1 MKKNGRRW
9 LALILAVALVSSNA
23 LYQLGTQMSASE
35 SENSQ
40 QTAGVEEETQTQET
54 TVDTADQQDQS
65 QGDQAVQVQE
75 VPSTDAG
82 QTADVQQ
89 KVTADNTQQAADQ
102 TGAAEEQPETTQE
115 KTVDVKIQKPETD
128 GGQITAWGTD
138 GNKSEVTYDGNNQYV
153 KTVKEGETFNFE
165 ITVKDSY
172 KVAKVADQNGTEI
185 QPKAVNGS
193 VYTYEVTNITSERTF
208 NITYNKEETS
218 TSSKKDQKK
227 SDDKKSDD
235 ADDEGDS
242 AKVKA
247 RAKNSTMAV
256 AQSTDEIEN
265 VEIGKTITLTG
276 TESKYP
282 ISWTSSDSNVATVT
296 GSKNQG
302 TVKGVASG
310 VATITYKYWA
320 RNSESSNWVEKTE
333 TWTVYV
339 GTLERLTKVKISGDS
354 TVKAFED
361 LQLSASVE
369 PTDAVATYT
378 WESSDTSVLSVDAN
392 GKVTTYKP
400 GKAMV
405 TVRATG
411 YDESQTTVSA
421 TKEITV
427 ESATKS
433 TDNALFYYLIS
444 PTSDPDS
451 NASTAWGPS
460 LGTGTITTTNATWVN
475 NKNSFDNVDSR
486 VISWP
491 SENGTAVSGGFEL
504 SRESNDWDTIFNNY
518 QSEIANKYPGQTIT
532 KDDVEAIIL
541 HPYKISK
548 NNSSNPDKHVDCT
561 VEIKVKNF
569 YTATYKVQDANTV
582 GYVWKEGDTYREG
595 EETSP
600 QGNYPT
606 EKTVNGV
613 KYTFSGWYDN
623 ESLSGSPIT
632 FPYTMRENVTFYAK
646 YVAGYNVT
654 YELDGG
660 TWDKAQNTE
669 YYQVGNTV
677 YVTNS
682 VPEKPGYTF
691 EGWTYSEDDSKTYQA
706 NEHFEMPE
714 KNVTLTA
721 KWKEKPGKVGYNLVL
736 KGAQWNADVS
746 SYLESNGLSQGG
758 AQKYVE
764 KVKYAKG
771 DKFTVTSDEPV
782 ADGYAFVGWFD
793 KDRSNSGGGG
803 ATVRS
808 AGEKVTYI
816 YKNDTY
822 TLDALWVGI
831 NAKGENVTYDGRP
844 HTITN
849 ETGFTKGTLDDKY
862 VQDATSNVKYGT
874 VYYSKDNGVNWT
886 TEKPSFVNAGK
897 YTVLVK
903 QEVTVGGK
911 KTELKASAVVTI
923 NKRTVTLTSADD
935 SKPYDG
941 NALTNSKVTVGGDG
955 FAEDEEATYAVTGS
969 QTDVGTSK
977 NTFSYTLKKGVNPD
991 NYTITKKEG
1000 TLEVTPVTKEVVVTI
1015 TGHTGGGK
1023 YNGSEQTVRGY
1034 DVSINNT
1041 LYKNTDFAFS
1051 GTAEVKGTNAGNYP
1065 MGLKASD
1072 FANANTNFTNVKF
1085 VVIDGQLDIAKRD
1098 VTLTSASDEK
1108 VYDGNA
1114 LTNENVTVSGDEF
1127 AKGEGATYHVTGS
1140 QTDEGTSDNTFTY
1153 ELNEGTNKDNYNI
1166 TQVPG
1171 KLTVKADESEVVVT
1185 ITGNKKSEKYSGEE
1199 QTVTDYTVS
1208 IDSKTYSEK
1217 DFSFKGTAKAKG
1229 TDVGTYPMGLK
1240 ASDFVNN
1247 NKNFK
1252 KVTFVVTD
1260 GTLEITK
1267 RDVTLTSGSASRHY
1281 TGSALTNENVTVSG
1295 DGFVKGEGA
1304 TYDVT
1309 GTITNVG
1316 KVNNEFTYKLKDGTN
1331 EKNYNITTVPG
1342 ELEVTPVTDEV
1353 VVTIQGNTDSKPYNG
1368 TEQNVTDY
1376 KVVSISNALY
1386 TSENVGLKDG
1396 VLAKAKGTNVGT
1408 YPMGLT
1414 AASFANNSKNFAN
1427 VRFVVTDGS
1436 LEITKRNVT
1445 LTSADDSKPY
1455 DGNALTN
1462 KNVTVG
1468 GDGFVNGQGASYN
1481 VTGTITNVGT
1491 TENTFSYTLNEG
1503 TDAGNYNIT
1512 TANGTLEVIPVTA
1525 KVTVTIKGKTDSQKY
1540 TGKEQSVTGYDV
1552 KEISNSL
1559 YTANDFTFSGKAE
1572 AKGTDAGTY
1581 PMNLKASDFAN
1592 VSKNF
1597 TNVEFKVEDGSLTIT
1612 KRDVTLTSANDS
1624 KPYDGKAL
1632 TNNGVTVSGDG
1643 FVEGEGASYDVTGS
1657 QTTVGTSDN
1666 KFTYTLNEGTSENNY
1681 NITKAEGKLTVTA
1694 DDKEVVVTITGN
1706 NKTVKYNGTEQTVT
1720 DYTVTSSNPLYTA
1733 NDFTFSGK
1741 AEAKGTDA
1749 GTYKMKLKASDFKNT
1764 SNQFSKVKFVVVD
1777 GTLTIEKR
1785 NVTLTS
1791 GTSSRPYTG
1800 EALTNDTITVGGD
1813 GFVKDEGASCNVT
1826 GTITNVGKK
1835 DNTFT
1840 YTLDEGTNKDNYEI
1854 TTEEGTLEVT
1864 PVTSEVVVKITGNH
1878 TEDKYDGTEKKASG
1892 YVVTNISNPLYQDS
1906 DFTFEGTAL
1915 AKRTNAGETEMGLD
1929 AKNFKNENANFT
1941 NVKFEVTDGYVKVE
1955 KRTVTMTSAT
1965 DSRAYNGKALT
1976 NKNVTES
1983 GDGFAKGEGA
1993 TYDVTGS
2000 QKVVG
2005 SSDNTFTYELKS
2017 NTNPDNYTIITKE
2030 GTLTITNREA
2040 KYEITVEANSDKVPY
2055 DGKDH
2060 SAAGLKT
2067 TTFTVDGETYTVEGL
2082 TTEDPTKKD
2091 AGTYTNNITG
2101 TPVVKDAAGNDVSSE
2116 FTVNTENGELV
2127 IEKAKVTLKSADLD
2141 RVYNGTALVNGTTP
2155 LATES
2160 GFAEGESA
2168 GYTFTG
2174 SQTEVG
2180 ESDNAFTVNWD
2191 GNAKESNYDVT
2202 IEFGTLKVTEQAI
2215 VPGPDP
2221 ENPDPSYKGI
2231 QINDPSDVPY
2241 NGQVQKWTPIVTDA
2255 SDKVLTEGTDYTV
2268 SYDKDDF
2275 TNVTGVIK
2283 VTITGKGN
2291 YTGSVTKN
2299 YQILPREYTVE
2310 TDGDSKTY
2318 NGEPLTAAGY
2328 KVENVLEKDGYSFKT
2343 TGSQTEVGES
2353 DNTYE
2358 MTWNDKASENNYK
2371 LKSEAL
2377 GKLVVTETTDSI
2389 VAVVTG
2395 GTHTYDG
2402 NPHGATVTVTGLP
2415 KGYSVKTA
2423 KSNTSLTD
2431 VSKAT
2436 AKVDELVI
2444 VNANGEDVTAKLN
2457 IDKSSTAEVEV
2468 TPATLTITTP
2478 DASRVYDGNA
2488 LTKAGTISGFVN
2500 NETATFVTTGS
2511 QTEVGESDNTYTL
2524 TWDGTAKESNYT
2536 ISKSV
2541 GTLKVTA
2548 QSIVP
2553 GTDPENPDKPDPS
2566 YKGITINDPS
2576 DVPYDGEAH
2585 KWTPV
2590 VKDKDGKTL
2599 TEGTDYEVSYSKTD
2613 YTNVTGAIE
2622 VTITGKGNYT
2632 GSATKSYQI
2641 LPREYTV
2648 TTDGDSKT
2656 YDGEPLT
2663 AVGYKVENVL
2673 KKDGY
2678 SFRTTGSQTEVG
2690 ESDNTYEMTWND
2702 KASENN
2708 YKLKSETLGKLVVTE
2723 TTDSIVAVVTGGTH
2737 TYDGNPHGA
2746 TVTVKGLPKGYS
2758 VKTAKSNTSLTD
2770 VSKET
2775 AKVDELVIVNAS
2787 GKDVTD
2793 KLKIDKS
2800 STAEVEVTPAA
2811 LTITTPKANKVYDG
2825 NALTAAGTISG
2836 FVNNETATFETTGSQ
2851 TEVGES
2857 DNTYT
2862 LTWDGTAKESN
2873 YTISKSVGTLKV
2885 TAQSIVPKPDPEN
2898 PDKPDPNYKGIT
2910 INDPSDV
2917 PYDGKEHKWTPVV
2930 KDKDGNKLEEG
2941 KDYEVSYND
2950 KDDFTN
2956 VTGEITVT
2964 ITGKGNYSG
2973 TVDKVYQITPKTVTI
2988 TTDSATRVF
2997 NNKAL
3002 TASGRVDGI
3011 VAGETYGFEVTG
3023 SQTYVGT
3030 SVNNYEMTW
3039 AAEGENEY
3047 TAKKS
3052 NYNVTVNTGLL
3063 TVTDG
3068 TPENPVT
3075 PSLVVNKTHDTD
3087 KTYKVGD
3094 VIEFTITVKNIYD
3107 EAKTITL
3114 EEQDGVTL
3122 DETTFANVKPGKEIT
3137 AKATY
3142 IVTEADIV
3150 NGTFTNNVK
3159 ATFSGVDKEYKGTD
3173 TVDKFDKSNPHMT
3186 ITKTTKGVT
3195 EDHIYKLGETIKYEI
3210 KVTNDGNLTLTNVKI
3225 EDALTGNAGDNAW
3238 TIKTLTPGDTKTFE
3252 ARYTVTE
3259 ADVLE
3264 EKVVNNVT
3272 GKAENPDP
3280 KKPETPVIP
3289 GEKEDPV
3296 DTPNPNLTVI
3306 KTADK
3311 TGEVK
3316 LGEKIKYTITV
3327 TNNGNVTISGVK
3339 LNDPLTKAEWT
3350 LDDIKP
3356 GKTVTKETTY
3366 TVTEKD
3372 IIAGKIR
3379 NLATA
3384 EGKDPTGKD
3393 VKGEGEKTVTTDES
3407 NPQITVTKKTT
3418 SKPANGKSY
3427 ALGEKIT
3434 YEITAKNTG
3443 NLTLT
3448 DVTVSDKLTGNTGDK
3463 AFKIEGKFKPNDEVT
3478 FKASYT
3484 VKESDLGKTVVN
3496 VATAT
3501 GTTPDPDKPTPDV
3514 KPGKTEDPTDQK
3526 NPELSITKKVVGEK
3540 AEYQIGDTVTYEIT
3554 VENTGN
3560 TTQNNVLVEDQ
3571 MKAAGAATITKV
3583 EDAKGTIN
3591 GANVT
3596 LDTLA
3601 PGKTATITA
3610 EYTVVKEDRGNTI
3623 TNAAVAKGEGE
3634 IPETPEVP
3642 VDVEEVYDIH
3652 VEHVFAD
3659 GEEGDVALPEDY
3671 DIENLKPGTSKILE
3685 AEAVEGYVAYPSTKT
3700 VTIENED
3707 ATVTFI
3713 YYKDTIGTD
3722 PTNPDQPDNIP
3733 DRYQVVVRFEAV
3745 NGTVTHDHAVVTLFD
3760 ENNEP
3765 AVNGVGHLSFFQIA
3779 GARANAG
3786 YDQSS
3791 LNWSPQRPTT
3801 GYDITG
3807 EMTFTAR
3814 FTAIPV
3820 IPQNNPQTPSNPGV
3834 INQVVD
3840 TVTNVPQATA
3850 NAVRNFA
3857 ADVQEVFDSDD
3868 GDVPLENQK
3877 LDDHDCCILHF
3888 LIMLITAI
3896 LYGFFTHNMKKRQK
3910 KNFELREELDTELAK
3925 RGLPTSREQEAN

>member
-1 MKKNGRRW
+1 MKKKGRRW
-9 LALILAVALVSSNA
+9 LAMILAVALVSSNA

-35 SENSQ
+35 SESGQ
-40 QTAGVEEETQTQET
+40 QTTGAEGTSQTQET
-54 TVDTADQQDQS
+54 TVDTATQQDQS

-75 VPSTDAG
+75 VPSSESGQATDAQQNVASDAG
-82 QTADVQQ
+82 Q
-89 KVTADNTQQAADQ
+89 Q
-102 TGAAEEQPETTQE
+102 TGEQTEAAVE
-115 KTVDVKIQKPETD
+115 KTVDVKIQKPDTD
-128 GGQITAWGTD
+128 GGQITAWGVD
-138 GNKSEVTYDGNNQYV
+138 GNKAEVTYDDNNQYV

-172 KVAKVADQNGTEI
+172 KVTKVADQNGTEI

-193 VYTYEVTNITSERTF
+193 VYTYEVTNITAERIF
-208 NITYNKEETS
+208 NITYNKEETD
-218 TSSKKDQKK
+218 TSSKDDQKK
-227 SDDKKSDD
+227 SDDEKSDD

-242 AKVKA
+242 AKAKTQAQSNTKA
-247 RAKNSTMAV
+247 A
-256 AQSTDEIEN
+256 AQSTDDIKN
-265 VEIGKTITLTG
+265 VKIGKTITLTG

-296 GSKNQG
+296 GNKNKG
-302 TVKGVASG
+302 TVKGVAGG
-310 VATITYKYWA
+310 VVTITYKYWSWNNEA
-320 RNSESSNWVEKTE
+320 WDWEEKTE
-333 TWTVYV
+333 TWTVSV
-339 GTLERLTKVKISGDS
+339 GTLEKLTKVKISGDS
-354 TVKAFED
+354 TVKAFEKI
-361 LQLSASVE
+361 QLSASVE
-369 PTDAVATYT
+369 PADAAATYT

-400 GKAMV
+400 GKATV

-411 YDESQTTVSA
+411 YDKNQTTVSA
-421 TKEITV
+421 AKEITV
-427 ESATKS
+427 EAATTS
-433 TDNALFYYLIS
+433 DAEALFYYLIS
-444 PTSDPDS
+444 PTADPDS
-451 NASTAWGPS
+451 NESSEWGPS
-460 LGTGTITTTNATWVN
+460 LGTGTITTQNATWIN
-475 NKNSFDNVDSR
+475 NKNTFENVESR

-491 SENGTAVSGGFEL
+491 TANGTLVNGRYEL
-504 SRESNDWDTIFNNY
+504 TRESSDWNTIFNNY
-518 QSEIANKYPGQTIT
+518 QSQIASKYPGQTIT

-541 HPYKISK
+541 HPYKISR

-660 TWDKAQNTE
+660 TWNKAQNTE
-669 YYQVGNTV
+669 HYQVGNTV

-682 VPEKPGYTF
+682 VPEKSGYTF
-691 EGWTYSEDDSKTYQA
+691 EGWTYSEDDSKTYQS
-706 NEHFEMPE
+706 NDHFEMPE

-736 KGAQWNADVS
+736 KDAEWNADVS

-764 KVKYAKG
+764 KTRYAKG

-793 KDRSNSGGGG
+793 KDRSNSDGDS

-831 NAKGENVTYDGRP
+831 NAEGETVTYDGKP

-849 ETGFTKGTLDDKY
+849 ETGFTQGTLDDKY
-862 VQDATSNVKYGT
+862 VQDATGNVEYGT
-874 VYYSKDNGVNWT
+874 VYYSKDGGKTWT
-886 TEKPSFVNAGK
+886 TKKPSFVDAGE

-903 QEVTVGGK
+903 QEVTVGEK

-935 SKPYDG
+935 NKTYDG
-941 NALTNSKVTVGGDG
+941 TPLTNSKVTVGGDK
-955 FAEDEEATYAVTGS
+955 FADGEGATYDVTGS
-969 QTDVGTSK
+969 QTEVGTSK
-977 NTFSYTLKKGVNPD
+977 NTFSYTPKNGTNPD
-991 NYTITKKEG
+991 NYTITKEEG
-1000 TLEVTPVTKEVVVTI
+1000 TLEVTPVTEKVVVTI
-1015 TGHTGGGK
+1015 TGNTGGEKYTGK
-1023 YNGSEQTVRGY
+1023 EQTVSGY
-1034 DVSINNT
+1034 KVSIDNK
-1041 LYKNTDFAFS
+1041 LYKKAYFKFT

-1065 MGLKASD
+1065 MGLTASD
-1072 FANANTNFTNVKF
+1072 FANVSKNFTNVEF
-1085 VVIDGQLDIAKRD
+1085 VVTDGALDIAKRD
-1098 VTLTSASDEK
+1098 VTLTSATDSK
-1108 VYDGNA
+1108 PYDGTP
-1114 LTNENVTVSGDEF
+1114 LTNNGITVDGDGFVE
-1127 AKGEGATYHVTGS
+1127 GEGVAYNVTGS

-1153 ELNEGTNKDNYNI
+1153 ELNKGTNKDNYNI
-1166 TQVPG
+1166 TQVTG
-1171 KLTVKADESEVVVT
+1171 KLTVKADENEVVVT
-1185 ITGNKKSEKYSGEE
+1185 ITGNTKSEKYSGKE

-1208 IDSKTYSEK
+1208 IDSKTYTKK
-1217 DFSFKGTAKAKG
+1217 DFSFKGTAEAKG
-1229 TDVGTYPMGLK
+1229 TDVGTYKMGLK

-1252 KVTFVVTD
+1252 KVTFVVKD

-1267 RDVTLTSGSASRHY
+1267 RDVTLTSGSSSRSY

-1309 GTITNVG
+1309 GTITDVG
-1316 KVNNEFTYKLKDGTN
+1316 TIDNDFTYTLDKGTKK
-1331 EKNYNITTVPG
+1331 ENYNISTVPG
-1342 ELEVTPVTDEV
+1342 ELEITPVDEEV

-1368 TEQNVTDY
+1368 IEQKVTDY
-1376 KVVSISNALY
+1376 KVVSISNTLY

-1396 VLAKAKGTNVGT
+1396 VLAEAKGTNAGT
-1408 YPMGLT
+1408 YAMGLT
-1414 AASFANNSKNFAN
+1414 ADGFINNSKNFTN
-1427 VRFVVTDGS
+1427 VRFEVTDGS
-1436 LEITKRNVT
+1436 LKIAKRNVT

-1455 DGNALTN
+1455 DGNPLTN

-1468 GDGFVNGQGASYN
+1468 GDGFVNGQGASYD
-1481 VTGTITNVGT
+1481 VIGTITNVGT

-1512 TANGTLEVIPVTA
+1512 TDNGTLEVMPVTA
-1525 KVTVTIKGKTDSQKY
+1525 KVTVTIKGNTDSQKY
-1540 TGKEQSVTGYDV
+1540 TGKEQNVTGYDV
-1552 KEISNSL
+1552 KEISNPL
-1559 YTANDFTFSGKAE
+1559 YTKDDFTFSGEAT
-1572 AKGTDAGTY
+1572 AKGTNAGTY
-1581 PMNLKASDFAN
+1581 PMGLTASDFAN

-1597 TNVEFKVEDGSLTIT
+1597 TNVEFKVEDGSLTIA
-1612 KRDVTLTSANDS
+1612 KRDVTLTSADDS

-1632 TNNGVTVSGDG
+1632 TNDTITVGGDG
-1643 FVEGEGASYDVTGS
+1643 FVEGEGATYNVTGS
-1657 QTTVGTSDN
+1657 QTKVGSSDN
-1666 KFTYTLNEGTSENNY
+1666 KFTYTPNAGTSKDNY
-1681 NITKAEGKLTVTA
+1681 NITKVEGKLTVTA
-1694 DDKEVVVTITGN
+1694 DDKEVVVTITGK
-1706 NKTVKYNGTEQTVT
+1706 NKTEKYSGTEQTVT
-1720 DYTVTSSNPLYTA
+1720 DYTVTSSNPLYTE

-1749 GTYKMKLKASDFKNT
+1749 GTYKMGLKESDFKNT
-1764 SNQFSKVKFVVVD
+1764 SDKFSKVKFVVED
-1777 GTLTIEKR
+1777 GTLTITKR

-1791 GTSSRPYTG
+1791 GSSSRPYTG
-1800 EALTNDTITVGGD
+1800 EVLTNNTITVSGD
-1813 GFVKDEGASCNVT
+1813 GFVNGEGASCKVT
-1826 GTITNVGKK
+1826 GSQTDVGSSKNK
-1835 DNTFT
+1835 FT

-1854 TTEEGTLEVT
+1854 KTKEGTLEVT

-1878 TEDKYDGTEKKASG
+1878 TKDRYDGTAKKASG
-1892 YVVTNISNPLYQDS
+1892 YVIASISNPLYKDS
-1906 DFTFEGTAL
+1906 DFTFNGKAL
-1915 AKRTNAGETEMGLD
+1915 VSRTDAGKTEMGLD

-1941 NVKFEVTDGYVKVE
+1941 NVKFEVTDGYVEVE

-1983 GDGFAKGEGA
+1983 DDGFAKGEGA
-1993 TYDVTGS
+1993 TYKVTGS
-2000 QKVVG
+2000 QTVVG

-2040 KYEITVEANSDKVPY
+2040 KYEITVKAKRDKVPY

-2060 SAAGLKT
+2060 SVTGLET

-2082 TTEDPTKKD
+2082 TTEDPTQKD

-2116 FTVNTENGELV
+2116 FTVNTENGKLV

-2141 RVYNGTALVNGTTP
+2141 KVYNGTALVNGNTP

-2160 GFAEGESA
+2160 GFAEGEST

-2180 ESDNAFTVNWD
+2180 ESKNAFTVNWD
-2191 GNAKESNYDVT
+2191 RNAKESNYDVT
-2202 IEFGTLKVTEQAI
+2202 IEFGTLKVTEQSI

-2231 QINDPSDVPY
+2231 QINNPSDVPY
-2241 NGQVQKWTPIVTDA
+2241 NGQVQKWTPTVTDA
-2255 SDKVLTEGTDYTV
+2255 TGKVLTEGTDYTV

-2318 NGEPLTAAGY
+2318 DGEPLTAAGY
-2328 KVENVLEKDGYSFKT
+2328 KVENVLEKDGYSFRT

-2353 DNTYE
+2353 DNTYTL
-2358 MTWNDKASENNYK
+2358 TWNDEVSKNNYK
-2371 LKSEAL
+2371 LAGETL
-2377 GKLVVTETTDSI
+2377 GKLVVTETKDSI

-2395 GTHTYDG
+2395 GSHTYDG
-2402 NPHGATVTVTGLP
+2402 NPHGAKVTVTGLP

-2488 LTKAGTISGFVN
+2488 LTAAGTIDGFVN
-2500 NETATFVTTGS
+2500 KETATFKTTGS
-2511 QTEVGESDNTYTL
+2511 QTEVGESKNTYTL

-2536 ISKSV
+2536 ISESV
-2541 GTLKVTA
+2541 GTLKVTE

-2553 GTDPENPDKPDPS
+2553 GPDPENPDPN
-2566 YKGITINDPS
+2566 YKGIQINDPS
-2576 DVPYDGEAH
+2576 DVPYDGETH

-2590 VKDKDGKTL
+2590 VTDKDGKIL

-2632 GSATKSYQI
+2632 GSAVKSYQI

-2663 AVGYKVENVL
+2663 AAGYEVKNVL
-2673 KKDGY
+2673 EKDGY

-2690 ESDNTYEMTWND
+2690 ESDNTYTLTWND
-2702 KASENN
+2702 EVSKNN
-2708 YKLKSETLGKLVVTE
+2708 YKLAGETLGKLVVTE
-2723 TTDSIVAVVTGGTH
+2723 TKDSIVAVVTGGRH
-2737 TYDGNPHGA
+2737 TYDGNPYGA
-2746 TVTVKGLPKGYS
+2746 KVTVTGLPKGYS

-2770 VSKET
+2770 VSKAT
-2775 AKVDELVIVNAS
+2775 AKVDELVIVNAK
-2787 GKDVTD
+2787 GEDVTS
-2793 KLKIDKS
+2793 KLNIDKS
-2800 STAEVEVTPAA
+2800 STAEVEVTPAT
-2811 LTITTPKANKVYDG
+2811 LTISTPDANKVYDG
-2825 NALTAAGTISG
+2825 TALTAAGKIEG
-2836 FVNNETATFETTGSQ
+2836 FVNNETATFKTTGSQ
-2851 TEVGES
+2851 TEVGDS
-2857 DNTYT
+2857 KNTYT

-2873 YTISKSVGTLKV
+2873 YTISESVGTLKV
-2885 TAQSIVPKPDPEN
+2885 TEQSIVPKPDPEN

-2917 PYDGKEHKWTPVV
+2917 PYDGTEHKWTPVV

-2973 TVDKVYQITPKTVTI
+2973 TVDKVYKITPREVTI

-2997 NNKAL
+2997 NNEAL
-3002 TASGRVDGI
+3002 TAPGRVEGI

-3023 SQTYVGT
+3023 SQTYVGK
-3030 SVNNYEMTW
+3030 SVNSYEMTW
-3039 AAEGENEY
+3039 AAEGKNEY

-3068 TPENPVT
+3068 TPETPVD
-3075 PSLVVNKTHDTD
+3075 PSLVVNKTHNTD

-3094 VIEFTITVKNIYD
+3094 VITFTITVKNIYD
-3107 EAKTITL
+3107 EAKIITL
-3114 EEQDGVTL
+3114 EEQEGVTL
-3122 DETTFANVKPGKEIT
+3122 DKTTFENVKPGEEIK

-3142 IVTEADIV
+3142 TVTEADIIK
-3150 NGTFTNNVK
+3150 GTFTNTVK
-3159 ATFSGVDKEYKGTD
+3159 ATFSGVDKDYKGTD
-3173 TVDKFDKSNPHMT
+3173 TVDKFEKSNPHMT
-3186 ITKTTKGVT
+3186 ITKTTKDVK
-3195 EDHIYKLGETIKYEI
+3195 EDHIYKLGETIKYVI
-3210 KVTNDGNLTLTNVKI
+3210 TVTNDGNLTLTNVKI

-3238 TIKTLTPGDTKTFE
+3238 TIETLAPGDTKTFE
-3252 ARYTVTE
+3252 ASYTVTE
-3259 ADVLE
+3259 ADVLAG
-3264 EKVVNNVT
+3264 KVVNNAT

-3280 KKPETPVIP
+3280 KKPETPVTP

-3296 DTPNPNLTVI
+3296 ETPNPNLTVI

-3339 LNDPLTKAEWT
+3339 LNDSLTGENWE
-3350 LDDIKP
+3350 LGDIKP

-3366 TVTEKD
+3366 TVTEED
-3372 IIAGKIR
+3372 IIAGQVK

-3384 EGKDPTGKD
+3384 EGKDPNGKD
-3393 VKGEGEKTVTTDES
+3393 IKGEGEKTVTTEDS

-3418 SKPANGKSY
+3418 SKPANGETY

-3434 YEITAKNTG
+3434 YEITAENTG

-3448 DVTVSDKLTGNTGDK
+3448 DVKVSDKLTGNTGDK
-3463 AFKIEGKFKPNDEVT
+3463 AFKIDGEFKPGDKATFEV
-3478 FKASYT
+3478 SYT

-3501 GTTPDPDKPTPDV
+3501 GTTPDPKKPEPDV
-3514 KPGKTEDPTDQK
+3514 KPGETEDPTDSK
-3526 NPELSITKKVVGEK
+3526 KPALSITKKVVGEK
-3540 AEYQIGDTVTYEIT
+3540 KEYQIGDTVTYEIT

-3560 TTQNNVLVEDQ
+3560 TTQNNILVEDQ
-3571 MKAAGAATITKV
+3571 MKAAGAAKITKV
-3583 EDAKGTIN
+3583 ENAKGTID

-3634 IPETPEVP
+3634 NPETPEVP
-3642 VDVEEVYDIH
+3642 VDVEDVYDIH

-3659 GEEGDVALPEDY
+3659 GEEGDVALPDNY

-3707 ATVTFI
+3707 VTVTFI

-3765 AVNGVGHLSFFQIA
+3765 AVNGIGHLSFFQIA

-3786 YDQSS
+3786 YEQSS
-3791 LNWSPQRPTT
+3791 LNWSPVTPTT
-3801 GYDITG
+3801 SYEITG

-3814 FTAIPV
+3814 FTATSVTPQDNPQTPSNPV
-3820 IPQNNPQTPSNPGV
+3820 NPQTPSNPGV
-3834 INQVVD
+3834 INRVVD
-3840 TVTNVPQATA
+3840 TITNAPQAA
-3850 NAVRNFA
+3850 SNAVRNFV
-3857 ADVQEVFDSDD
+3857 ADVKEVLNSDD
-3868 GDVPLENQK
+3868 GSVPLANQK